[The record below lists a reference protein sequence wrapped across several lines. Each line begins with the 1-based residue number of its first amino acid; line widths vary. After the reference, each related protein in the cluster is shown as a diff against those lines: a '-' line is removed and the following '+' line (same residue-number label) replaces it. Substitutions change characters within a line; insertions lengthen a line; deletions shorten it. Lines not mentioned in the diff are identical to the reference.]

1 MTDFQSLLSFIG
13 AGTLGACALVGASV
27 LLRGAWA
34 AAAFTWGRRD
44 SIDSVVENELK
55 IRIGGR

>member
-1 MTDFQSLLSFIG
+1 MNDLQPLFSFIG
-13 AGTLGACALVGASV
+13 ALTLGGCVFVGASV

-34 AAAFTWGRRD
+34 AAMFTWGRRD
-44 SIDSVVENELK
+44 SIDSVVEDELK